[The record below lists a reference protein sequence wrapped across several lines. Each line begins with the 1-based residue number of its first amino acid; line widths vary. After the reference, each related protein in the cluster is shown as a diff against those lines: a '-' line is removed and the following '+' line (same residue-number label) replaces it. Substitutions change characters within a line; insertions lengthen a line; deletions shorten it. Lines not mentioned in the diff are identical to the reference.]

1 MTRSKYAKIPLFLA
15 ALAFMAGAPAT
26 SSAAGKTAAE
36 TDLTPSKPPLEKILK
51 PKTLTRASEDLDVV
65 VNSGWEGVDGFEYV
79 SAMVVRAPIKHARKT
94 ITEYAIYPKMSSA
107 IRKFDYDAKTKT
119 IEMVAEAGG
128 YFVRSWIKVDD
139 RYWDELNYEIVR
151 GDMKGFTVKTTLWD
165 KGSRTMLVMQGHLPS
180 AKNIF
185 PKALQFIAIPLSE
198 MVLGVASRNFRSYIE
213 GEYNKLKTAR

>member
-1 MTRSKYAKIPLFLA
+1 MRAKHAKIPPFLA
-15 ALAFMAGAPAT
+15 ALAFLSCAL
-26 SSAAGKTAAE
+26 SASFAADKTVTE
-36 TDLTPSKPPLEKILK
+36 TALAPSKPPLETLLK
-51 PKTLTRASEDLDVV
+51 PKTLTRATEDLDVV
-65 VNSGWEGVDGFEYV
+65 VNSGWEGIDGFEYTG
-79 SAMVVRAPIKHARKT
+79 AMVVRAPIKHARKT
-94 ITEYAIYPKMSSA
+94 ITDYAVYPKMSPA
-107 IRKFDYDAKTKT
+107 IRKFDYDARTKI

-128 YFVRSWIKVDD
+128 YLVRSWVKVDD

-151 GDMKGFTVKTTLWD
+151 GDMKGFKVKTSLWD